1 MDCCHS
7 GTILDLPY
15 IFKADGS
22 TPNGMQLDDSIDLDA
37 LIQQFGGHAIG
48 LLKNYLA
55 QA

>member
-1 MDCCHS
+1 
-7 GTILDLPY
+7 
-15 IFKADGS
+15 
-22 TPNGMQLDDSIDLDA
+22 MQLDDSIDLDA